1 MTRYFSQRY
10 VTSHD
15 ETRYAALHKTTPC
28 YVESVLCIVPCGG
41 FCCRD
46 FNAFAK
52 IGVRFCR

>member
-41 FCCRD
+41 FCCR
-46 FNAFAK
+46 
-52 IGVRFCR
+52 IGNGILMLLRKSV